1 MPVNSSTLIETNQRV
16 PDLQFSQIMVWLS
29 DISIW
34 HPTKV
39 YEYHNSFR
47 RRLHTAAVRLL
58 TNSFWRS
65 PKLRHWSSTGESAIS
80 VITGNFHS
88 RFVLRDL
95 CVDITEQLHT
105 AKVPVLLALRVP
117 QEKDT
122 SANVSSNDPLKYL
135 IRQAI
140 RVHHELQT
148 EKSMALGCATFHEAT
163 SESEW
168 FQVLEGILAD
178 INSPVYILIDLD
190 ILDRSFSPIGGFSW
204 VQAFKQSF
212 NALEARGL
220 ATKVKVLF
228 ISYGSLP
235 FRLSAM
241 EHSQFVVSA
250 KTQLITARQRTV
262 GRGVTCHNYP
272 SDSRTY
278 WGALLPEEVLENV
291 LGA

>member
-1 MPVNSSTLIETNQRV
+1 M
-16 PDLQFSQIMVWLS
+16 
-29 DISIW
+29 
-34 HPTKV
+34 
-39 YEYHNSFR
+39 
-47 RRLHTAAVRLL
+47 RLL

-262 GRGVTCHNYP
+262 GRGVNLPQLPFRLKNLPGSSTARGSPRKCPRRLTTIYFWTP
-272 SDSRTY
+272 CRRTRLPKLKQWSYRCMLSGVSR
-278 WGALLPEEVLENV
+278 GLVMNKPCD
-291 LGA
+291 